1 MTHTRTHGWTHKYKS
16 RADPTRG
23 WSTKKF
29 LEENGH
35 PLDSLGH
42 IFTIF
47 SKCCSHPREITQ
59 ILHDVTNLQATCDP
73 DILLTK

>member
-1 MTHTRTHGWTHKYKS
+1 MDKCKS
-16 RADPTRG
+16 GADPTRG
-23 WSTKKF
+23 GSAKKF

-42 IFTIF
+42 IFTIV
-47 SKCCSHPREITQ
+47 SKCRHHPREIIQ